1 MILAT
6 RVTNRK
12 RSSTSDS
19 WLIVVLR
26 VEVEN
31 KNEVLWL
38 AAASLRDS
46 YEVRT
51 ASHFY
56 NLARRNG

>member
-12 RSSTSDS
+12 RMTSVR
-19 WLIVVLR
+19 LVAIVVLR
-26 VEVEN
+26 VEVES
-31 KNEVLWL
+31 KNEVFWL

-46 YEVRT
+46 LKMYD
-51 ASHFY
+51 
-56 NLARRNG
+56 LARRSG